1 MTKHKNLTAY
11 GFTLGSLSV
20 VFAVALGFAF
30 LLSLIRLTPLLVV
43 AAITFV
49 ATLVGFAFSAS
60 DLLRRRRA
68 GRGIIPPIL
77 SIGLSSVAIGL
88 LALVALFAL
97 STREPTLDEAAQR
110 LTAEGLSVHT
120 VGTSR
125 PALLIL
131 PTSHDPQTPLPLIL
145 NLHGYGGHAPG
156 QDDYFGLS
164 PLVNSH
170 NFALL
175 LPNGLRDDNG
185 RRFWNAADLCC
196 GEIDSKPDDVAYL
209 HGLVQE
215 VATRVRI
222 DRVLVA
228 GMSNGGWMGY
238 RLACESFPGLAA
250 FVVVNGSS
258 FADPTRCESAHPVS
272 ILHLHATDDEVVPI
286 AGGLVPHLGPGQIPA
301 ARELV
306 QQWAGRAECDPA
318 RAETLDRVDISPD
331 VAGAETTVTRYRA
344 GCREGVTV
352 EYWEM
357 NSITHGPTLAPDFG
371 QRIVTWMFDATR

>member
-1 MTKHKNLTAY
+1 MTEQKNLPAH
-11 GFTLGSLSV
+11 GLILGILGLV
-20 VFAVALGFAF
+20 LALALALAF
-30 LLSLIRLTPLLVV
+30 LLAIIQLMPALVLAVVILV
-43 AAITFV
+43 AVLA
-49 ATLVGFAFSAS
+49 AFALSARE
-60 DLLRRRRA
+60 LFRRGQT
-68 GRGIIPPIL
+68 GRGWAMPTL
-77 SIGLSSVAIGL
+77 SLGVNGVAIGFVVL
-88 LALVALFAL
+88 LALFVL

-110 LTAEGLSVHT
+110 LATEGLTVHT

-156 QDDYFGLS
+156 QDEYFGLS
-164 PLVNSH
+164 QLVNSH

-175 LPNGLRDDNG
+175 LPNGVRDDNG

-196 GEIDSKPDDVAYL
+196 GETDTKPDDVAYL

-215 VATRVRI
+215 IGTHIHI

-250 FVVVNGSS
+250 IVVVNGST
-258 FADPTRCESAHPVS
+258 FGDPARCESARPVS

-286 AGGLVPHLGPGQIPA
+286 AGGPVPHLGPGNLPA
-301 ARELV
+301 AREV
-306 QQWAGRAECDPA
+306 VHQWVTRAGCDQS
-318 RAETLDRVDISPD
+318 RSETLDNVDVSPD
-331 VAGAETTVTRYRA
+331 AAGNETMVTRYHA
-344 GCREGVTV
+344 GCQGDVTV
-352 EYWEM
+352 EFWEM
-357 NSITHGPTLAPDFG
+357 HLISHGPTLAPDFG
-371 QRIVTWMFDATR
+371 ERIVTWMFDASS